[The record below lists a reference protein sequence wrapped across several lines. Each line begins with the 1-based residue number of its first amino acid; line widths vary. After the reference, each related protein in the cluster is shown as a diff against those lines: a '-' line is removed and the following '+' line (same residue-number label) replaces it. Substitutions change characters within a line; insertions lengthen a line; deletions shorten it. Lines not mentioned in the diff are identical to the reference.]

1 MTIRNIV
8 FLAMVFLGVVI
19 AMVPENTTK
28 PYKLTAEQMLVEVQG
43 AAEMVSTDDVAHW
56 LISKDPSLQLIDVRN
71 PDEFQKYHLEGA
83 INVPLSAI
91 LQDEYRDI
99 VDQGVKMNVL
109 YSNGTLNSHQAWM
122 ILRQLGFHNNYVL
135 QGGLN
140 YWFETIMN
148 PEKPAV
154 TSPNEEF
161 AKYDFRKAAS
171 GVLGGGA
178 AVEITAPT
186 TTSADKPPI
195 VRTQKKKAPAGGC

>member
-1 MTIRNIV
+1 MTIKNVI
-8 FLAMVFLGVVI
+8 FLGLIFLGVVI

-43 AAEMVSTDDVAHW
+43 AAEMVSTDEVAQW
-56 LISKDPSLQLIDVRN
+56 IISKDPSLQLIDVRN

-83 INVPLSAI
+83 VNIPLSVI
-91 LQDEYRDI
+91 LNDEYRDI
-99 VDQGVKMNVL
+99 LDQGVKMNVL

-122 ILRQLGFHNNYVL
+122 ILRQLGFRNNYVL

-140 YWFETIMN
+140 YWFDTIMN
-148 PEKPAV
+148 PQAPSIY
-154 TSPNEEF
+154 SPDEEF

-171 GVLGGGA
+171 GALGGGGS
-178 AVEITAPT
+178 AVVTAPAQGT
-186 TTSADKPPI
+186 AEKPKI